1 MIHSIRGRVEWIFH
15 TFCRLFQALYL
26 FYLLS
31 GCLIIHMESYVIL
44 EQYCPVGY
52 DRIFSVFL
60 FVSGAV
66 SFLACSLSDPGK
78 ISHTSLDKHLKFYPY
93 DQVIFHQNN
102 KCSTC
107 RILKPARS
115 KHCKYCLSCIS
126 RYDHHCFLLNNCI
139 GGYNSIYYFVF
150 ICTNAAIA
158 FHSFYIT
165 FRCLYN
171 IIKYENLLK
180 ATFIH
185 KETNEEMPNS
195 YVTIVRYLF
204 SKCSPTFSVFV
215 VSLVSASLLALL
227 FSHEIYFNFF
237 VNITNNEKKKYVS
250 LKDCTPVN
258 KQFYNKGFIRNVQ
271 DVLFYKKNVEDFFKK
286 NS

>member
-1 MIHSIRGRVEWIFH
+1 MAILKPYLINSPF
-15 TFCRLFQALYL
+15 RLPLA
-26 FYLLS
+26 
-31 GCLIIHMESYVIL
+31 YVIL
-44 EQYCPVGY
+44 EQYCPAGY
-52 DRIFSVFL
+52 NRIFSILL
-60 FVSGAV
+60 FVSGAL
-66 SFLACSLSDPGK
+66 SFLVCSLSDPGR

-93 DQVIFHQNN
+93 DEVIFHQNN

-107 RILKPARS
+107 QMLKPARS

-139 GGYNSIYYFVF
+139 GGYNSIYYLAF
-150 ICTNAAIA
+150 ICTNATIA

-185 KETNEEMPNS
+185 KDSNEEMPNS
-195 YVTIVRYLF
+195 CVTIARYLF
-204 SKCSPTFSVFV
+204 SKCSPTFSLFV
-215 VSLVSASLLALL
+215 VSLLSASILALL
-227 FSHEIYFNFF
+227 FSHEIYFNFC
-237 VNITNNEKKKYVS
+237 VNITRNEKTKYVS
-250 LKDCTPVN
+250 LKGGTPVN
-258 KQFYNKGFIRNVQ
+258 KQFYNKGFIKNVQ
-271 DVLFYKKNVEDFFKK
+271 DVLFYKKIVEDFLKK

>member
-1 MIHSIRGRVEWIFH
+1 
-15 TFCRLFQALYL
+15 
-26 FYLLS
+26 
-31 GCLIIHMESYVIL
+31 MESYVIL

-52 DRIFSVFL
+52 DRHSFTSSL
-60 FVSGAV
+60 FNPVLFYCTKKKKKRTPNYA
-66 SFLACSLSDPGK
+66 GK

-195 YVTIVRYLF
+195 YYLF

>member
-1 MIHSIRGRVEWIFH
+1 
-15 TFCRLFQALYL
+15 
-26 FYLLS
+26 
-31 GCLIIHMESYVIL
+31 MESYVIL
-44 EQYCPVGY
+44 EQYHPSGY
-52 DRIFSVFL
+52 DSP
-60 FVSGAV
+60 
-66 SFLACSLSDPGK
+66 SFYCSKKIHLNCAGR

-93 DQVIFHQNN
+93 DEVIFHQND

-107 RILKPARS
+107 QMLKPARS

-139 GGYNSIYYFVF
+139 GGYNSSYYLAF
-150 ICTNAAIA
+150 ICANATIA

-185 KETNEEMPNS
+185 KGSNEEIPNS
-195 YVTIVRYLF
+195 CYLF
-204 SKCSPTFSVFV
+204 SKCSPTFSLFV
-215 VSLVSASLLALL
+215 VSLLSASLLALL
-227 FSHEIYFNFF
+227 FSREIYFNFC
-237 VNITNNEKKKYVS
+237 VNITSNEKTKYVS
-250 LKDCTPVN
+250 LKGGTPVN
-258 KQFYNKGFIRNVQ
+258 RQFYNKGFIKNVQ
-271 DVLFYKKNVEDFFKK
+271 DVLFYKKNVEEFFKK